1 MVKIRMQGSSKAY
14 MEVVSK
20 TLTQVE
26 GKTCMEVVRTKDH
39 LQANSK
45 TDMEGNSW
53 TATRVISTRRSSSV
67 ALVAVVGEPG
77 PSSQAEVFMV
87 FQAVE
92 MASVMQLQTLSAAVA
107 MALPLLRTAGITPPV
122 TLQTVVDAIILQ
134 RVASRMHPSG
144 MMPTE
149 ILRPPATNEDA

>member
-1 MVKIRMQGSSKAY
+1 
-14 MEVVSK
+14 MEVMGQMRTVSK
-20 TLTQVE
+20 TLTQVV

-39 LQANSK
+39 LQANNK
-45 TDMEGNSW
+45 TDMEGSSW
-53 TATRVISTRRSSSV
+53 KATRVISTRKSSSV

-92 MASVMQLQTLSAAVA
+92 MASSVMQLQTLSVAVA
-107 MALPLLRTAGITPPV
+107 MALPLLRTAGITRLV
-122 TLQTVVDAIILQ
+122 TLQTVVVAIILQ
-134 RVASRMHPSG
+134 CVASRMHLSG

-149 ILRPPATNEDA
+149 ILVPATNEDA